1 MERKSLYLKIAIFII
16 FLLVIINVVT
26 ISIFSKNKEEPN
38 IDLCFYEQDNSY
50 VLVEK
55 NSLGESI
62 TSYLYK
68 DSHDNYLSKIYE
80 YGTENELKI
89 EDLIKEEKVE
99 DYNNKINEL
108 IKLKYPKFVADTLI
122 NEDVDRSYI
131 LRDNELVIYF
141 NNVETNPKVEE
152 LLYLKVNY
160 NEIKDCINFT
170 ASLDKDYQNESGYD
184 YTNAKKSVAITFDDS
199 PNKNKTDRILA
210 SLQDNHFHA
219 TFFIVGERAVYNKDL
234 LINIKNLGNEIG
246 SHTYYHQNMK
256 KLSDEEVINDFKNMN
271 DFYQSIFNENLNLI
285 RPPYGSINENQ
296 QTLLDASYILWS
308 LDTNDWRYRSSDYLV
323 NYVIDNIKDGDII
336 LFHDAYDSS
345 AKAIEELLPILYSK
359 GYQVMSV
366 SELFKLKN
374 IPLEKNKIYYNVS

>member
-16 FLLVIINVVT
+16 FLLIIVNIVT

-38 IDLCFYEQDNSY
+38 IDLCFYENDNNY

-55 NSLGESI
+55 NTLGESI

-89 EDLIKEEKVE
+89 EDLIKEEKI
-99 DYNNKINEL
+99 DTYNNKINEL

-122 NEDVDRSYI
+122 NNEIDKSYI

-141 NNVETNPKVEE
+141 NNVETNPQVEE

-234 LINIKNLGNEIG
+234 LINIKNSGNEIG
-246 SHTYYHQNMK
+246 SHTYHHQNMK
-256 KLSDEEVINDFKNMN
+256 KLSDEEVISDFQNMN
-271 DFYQSIFNENLNLI
+271 EFYQSIFNENMNLI
-285 RPPYGSINENQ
+285 RPPYGSINESQ
-296 QTLLDASYILWS
+296 QSLLDASYILWS

-345 AKAIEELLPILYSK
+345 ASAIEELLPILYSK

-374 IPLEKNKIYYNVS
+374 IPLEKNKIYYNVR

>member
-38 IDLCFYEQDNSY
+38 IDLCFYEQDNNY

-55 NSLGESI
+55 NTLSESI

-80 YGTENELKI
+80 YGTENELKM

-141 NNVETNPKVEE
+141 NNVETNPKVEG

-170 ASLDKDYQNESGYD
+170 ASLDKEYQNESGYD

-256 KLSDEEVINDFKNMN
+256 RLSDEEVINDFKNMN

-285 RPPYGSINENQ
+285 RPPYGSINESQ

>member
-1 MERKSLYLKIAIFII
+1 MERKSLYLKLAIFVI
-16 FLLVIINVVT
+16 FLLVIANIVT

-38 IDLCFYEQDNSY
+38 IDLCFYENDNNY

-55 NSLGESI
+55 NTLGESI

-89 EDLIKEEKVE
+89 EDLIKEEKIQ

-122 NEDVDRSYI
+122 NEDTDKSYI

-141 NNVETNPKVEE
+141 NNVETNPEVEE

-160 NEIKDCINFT
+160 NEIQDCINFT

-199 PNKNKTDRILA
+199 PNKNKTDRILT

-246 SHTYYHQNMK
+246 SHTYHHQNMK

-271 DFYQSIFNENLNLI
+271 DFYQSIFNENMNLI
-285 RPPYGSINENQ
+285 RPPYGSIKESQ

>member
-16 FLLVIINVVT
+16 FLLIIVNIVT

-38 IDLCFYEQDNSY
+38 IDLCFYENDNNY

-55 NSLGESI
+55 NTLGESI

-89 EDLIKEEKVE
+89 EDLIKEEKI
-99 DYNNKINEL
+99 DTYNNKINEL

-122 NEDVDRSYI
+122 NNEIDKSYI

-141 NNVETNPKVEE
+141 NNVETNPQVEE

-234 LINIKNLGNEIG
+234 LINIKNSGNEIG
-246 SHTYYHQNMK
+246 SHTYHHQNMK
-256 KLSDEEVINDFKNMN
+256 KLSDEEVISDFQNMN
-271 DFYQSIFNENLNLI
+271 EFYQSIFNENMNLI
-285 RPPYGSINENQ
+285 RPPYGSINESQ

-345 AKAIEELLPILYSK
+345 ASAIEELLPILYSK

>member
-38 IDLCFYEQDNSY
+38 IDLCFYEQDNNY

-55 NSLGESI
+55 NTLGKSI

-89 EDLIKEEKVE
+89 EDLIKKEKVE

-141 NNVETNPKVEE
+141 NNVETNPEVEE

-285 RPPYGSINENQ
+285 RPPYGSINESQ

-345 AKAIEELLPILYSK
+345 SKAIEELLPILYSK

>member
-38 IDLCFYEQDNSY
+38 IDLCFYEQDNNY

-55 NSLGESI
+55 NTLGKSI

-89 EDLIKEEKVE
+89 EDLIKKEKVE

-141 NNVETNPKVEE
+141 NNVETNPEVEE

-285 RPPYGSINENQ
+285 RPPYGSINESQ

>member
-55 NSLGESI
+55 NTLGESI

-141 NNVETNPKVEE
+141 NNVETNPEVEE

-170 ASLDKDYQNESGYD
+170 ASLDKEYQNESGYD

-199 PNKNKTDRILA
+199 PNKNKTDRI
-210 SLQDNHFHA
+210 
-219 TFFIVGERAVYNKDL
+219 
-234 LINIKNLGNEIG
+234 
-246 SHTYYHQNMK
+246 
-256 KLSDEEVINDFKNMN
+256 
-271 DFYQSIFNENLNLI
+271 
-285 RPPYGSINENQ
+285 
-296 QTLLDASYILWS
+296 
-308 LDTNDWRYRSSDYLV
+308 
-323 NYVIDNIKDGDII
+323 
-336 LFHDAYDSS
+336 
-345 AKAIEELLPILYSK
+345 
-359 GYQVMSV
+359 
-366 SELFKLKN
+366 
-374 IPLEKNKIYYNVS
+374 